1 MAESLDL
8 RDPRMEAFQRRVQEL
23 RRHPRIALLRAAA
36 LHEVEAMTGRNLT
49 EADLPALRKALR
61 RLGHSIAEIKP
72 QKVLLVCTANIDR
85 SPLAEHLLKKML
97 VVEGI
102 TGVTVSSR
110 GVAALEDKPMS
121 DPSQALLL
129 SEDGIIAVD
138 HLSRK
143 LAEADILEADLI
155 LAMERSH
162 VRFVADRYPGA
173 IGKVFLLSDY
183 ARVQEFV
190 DIEDPAG
197 QLGDAYYRMKREV
210 QVGLSGAVKRMRVEG
225 LVAKA
230 MVANMQFKVDE
241 LTRAKRKRIA
251 QFRRAVL
258 LLEDVDADYVQLVG
272 GKGANLGEIA
282 QIVKRHGAQIPPA
295 FMVTTFAFDRFLE
308 ENGIRQAYLLL
319 TSEIEALLATQEITD
334 EDKRMKIANASEK
347 IRDLIRRGNLHIAA
361 GVGQEIMEAV
371 DSYGLH
377 NSFLSVRSSGLQ
389 EDTEEAAFAGAAET
403 YLFVSPAELLD
414 WIKKVWMSF
423 WLTRGML
430 YRSERIVWQG
440 SAKLAIVVQ
449 QMFDSQV
456 SGVIFTTDPV
466 SGRDVI
472 VIEAGY
478 GLGEGVVSGV
488 VDVDRYYVDKIDGSV
503 SSVHIG
509 KKAFMV
515 KQNSSG
521 KGTSIVPVE
530 SDLRD
535 VPCLT
540 KDDIRTKIAMA
551 LEEHYA
557 LSQDIEFGIANG
569 KVSILQTRPV
579 TTRGLGGSFRANAS
593 NPL

>member
-1 MAESLDL
+1 
-8 RDPRMEAFQRRVQEL
+8 
-23 RRHPRIALLRAAA
+23 
-36 LHEVEAMTGRNLT
+36 
-49 EADLPALRKALR
+49 
-61 RLGHSIAEIKP
+61 
-72 QKVLLVCTANIDR
+72 
-85 SPLAEHLLKKML
+85 
-97 VVEGI
+97 
-102 TGVTVSSR
+102 
-110 GVAALEDKPMS
+110 
-121 DPSQALLL
+121 
-129 SEDGIIAVD
+129 
-138 HLSRK
+138 
-143 LAEADILEADLI
+143 
-155 LAMERSH
+155 
-162 VRFVADRYPGA
+162 
-173 IGKVFLLSDY
+173 
-183 ARVQEFV
+183 
-190 DIEDPAG
+190 
-197 QLGDAYYRMKREV
+197 V
-210 QVGLSGAVKRMRVEG
+210 QVALSGALKRMREDG

-230 MVANMQFKVDE
+230 MVAHLQIKADE

-258 LLEDVDADYVQLVG
+258 LLEEVDADCVELVG

-282 QIVKRHGAQIPPA
+282 QIVKRHGAQVPPA

-319 TSEIEALLATQEITD
+319 TSEIEAMLATQEIAD
-334 EDKRMKIANASEK
+334 EDKRMKITNASER
-347 IRDLIRRGNLHIAA
+347 IRDLICRGNLEIAA

-377 NSFLSVRSSGLQ
+377 SSFLSVRSSGLQ

-414 WIKKVWMSF
+414 WIKEVWTSF
-423 WLTRGML
+423 WLFRGML
-430 YRSERIVWQG
+430 YRSDRMVRQG

-449 QMFDSQV
+449 QMFESQV

-472 VIEAGY
+472 VIEAAY

-488 VDVDRYYVDKIDGSV
+488 VDVDRYYVDKFDGSV
-503 SSVHIG
+503 SSVHVG

-515 KQNSSG
+515 KQHSSG

-530 SDLRD
+530 SDLRG
-535 VPCLT
+535 VPCLA
-540 KDDIRTKIAMA
+540 KDDIRANIALA
-551 LEEHYA
+551 LEAHYA

-593 NPL
+593 IPL